1 MARLRT
7 FLIISLVC
15 HLILMLS
22 LVDVGFSSRK
32 LDSSDIYEVS
42 IVAGIPAGGASASPT
57 VGVPQGKKFLYN
69 RGAQRASI
77 GEIKK
82 ERALKE
88 VSPELLP
95 SDIKPMRKNES
106 GPDMPEAGSGVA
118 GIGPF
123 ARGPAGGS
131 TSEVALW
138 KARVRGLVE
147 TLWKPPLEIETMDMS
162 LQTTYLLRVS
172 RLGELLQ
179 KKLLVS
185 SGNAPFDRSVLAALG
200 RTTRFPPPP
209 LILVAGEDWVEVT
222 MSFTPPKG
230 AH

>member
-1 MARLRT
+1 MGGLRT
-7 FLIISLVC
+7 FLVVSLVC
-15 HLILMLS
+15 HLILILT
-22 LVDVGFSSRK
+22 LVDVGFSGK
-32 LDSSDIYEVS
+32 KFDSSDIYEVS

-57 VGVPQGKKFLYN
+57 VGLPQGKRFIYN

-82 ERALKE
+82 ESALKE
-88 VSPELLP
+88 TSPKLSP
-95 SDIKPMRKNES
+95 SDIKPMETDEA
-106 GPDMPEAGSGVA
+106 GPDMPEAGSGVS
-118 GIGPF
+118 GVGPI

-138 KARVRGLVE
+138 KARVRSIVE

-172 RLGELLQ
+172 RAGELLQ

-185 SGNAPFDRSVLAALG
+185 SGNAPFDRSVLTALG
-200 RTTRFPPPP
+200 RVTHFPPPP
-209 LILVAGEDWVEVT
+209 LVLVAGEDWVEVT

-230 AH
+230 AN